1 MTQQVS
7 STAASSVALNPGM
20 QLLVEA
26 ERSSFCLFLF
36 PFKQGFGTA
45 GAPQLEH
52 SWWQGKPLRL
62 ARWAMLILSPP
73 FLRLSS
79 PTSPKARVESSN
91 VPGACFSPP
100 ETHPWLVPEVDLG
113 KTRDPAGSSAPWMQS
128 YLRGGRQEPTQPQ
141 APASSL
147 QRSCPEPQ
155 RRMKSPGG
163 SSCPDSKQPGSVK

>member
-7 STAASSVALNPGM
+7 STAASSVALNLGM

-128 YLRGGRQEPTQPQ
+128 YLRGGQTGTHT
-141 APASSL
+141 APGPSQFTTEIMPRAPKKNEKPWWVQL
-147 QRSCPEPQ
+147 PWLKTTWKC
-155 RRMKSPGG
+155 
-163 SSCPDSKQPGSVK
+163 